1 MPIGVRGIKNEF
13 FEIREVIEKVNINV
27 IVEVIGVD
35 GVVIIRILGWNI
47 TGTIK
52 IQTIKML

>member
-35 GVVIIRILGWNI
+35 GVVIIRILG
-47 TGTIK
+47 
-52 IQTIKML
+52 